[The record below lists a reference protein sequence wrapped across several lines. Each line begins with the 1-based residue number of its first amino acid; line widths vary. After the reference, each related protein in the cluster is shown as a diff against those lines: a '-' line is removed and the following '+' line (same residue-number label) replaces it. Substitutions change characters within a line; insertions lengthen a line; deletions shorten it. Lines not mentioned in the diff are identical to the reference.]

1 MKFYN
6 YLAVV
11 LFVLP
16 QFILGQNIQERL
28 QIDWPQEYEWKLIT
42 NQHSDSAQVLQVI
55 PQKEDVTKWTIM
67 GQVAA
72 NKGLSVDKME
82 DAMNEFI
89 KSARVESPKAKLTR
103 LEGNNSTDNPWIL
116 FKIEAE
122 SFMNDPK
129 PESQLYYLVQSGS
142 YFYSSFVALKE
153 KKLSNEFVKKWSQI
167 FKSSKI
173 VTGQVLL
180 EQPYQRYYDE
190 IEKFSI
196 EFPQHWKY
204 VKQENK
210 PIKLIVYR
218 TKEAIGDIPRENIN
232 LNFISEPDSNVD
244 EGYAKLKN
252 ALLKG
257 GSQLVEEG
265 EFNIDDKKVKWMIE
279 THQNTVS
286 GEAMKNY
293 SFTYYSK
300 NRIIVMTCTALVNT
314 FEKHKET
321 FEKIA
326 RSFKI

>member
-6 YLAVV
+6 YLALV

-16 QFILGQNIQERL
+16 HFIFGQNIQESL
-28 QIDWPQEYEWKLIT
+28 QIDWPQEYAWKIVT
-42 NQHSDSAQVLQVI
+42 NQRSDSAQVLQVI
-55 PQKEDVTKWTIM
+55 LQKEEVTKWTIM
-67 GQVAA
+67 GHVAA
-72 NKGLSVDKME
+72 NKGLSLDKME

-89 KSARVESPKAKLTR
+89 KSARIKSPKAKLTH
-103 LEGNNSTDNPWIL
+103 LEGDNSAKNPWIL

-122 SFMNDPK
+122 SFINDPN
-129 PESQLYYLVQSGS
+129 PESQLYYLVQSES
-142 YFYSSFVALKE
+142 FFYSSFVALKE

-173 VTGQVLL
+173 ITGQVLV

-196 EFPQHWKY
+196 EFPPHWKY

-210 PIKLIVYR
+210 SIKLIVYR
-218 TKEAIGDIPRENIN
+218 TKEAPDDIARENIN
-232 LNFISEPDSNVD
+232 LNFISEPNSDVD
-244 EGYAKLKN
+244 QGYAKLKN

-257 GSQLVEEG
+257 GSELVEEG
-265 EFNIDDKKVKWMIE
+265 EFNLDDKKVRWMIE
-279 THQNTVS
+279 THQNTLS
-286 GEAMKNY
+286 GEAMKHY
-293 SFTYYSK
+293 SFTYYSN
-300 NRIIVMTCTALVNT
+300 NRIIVMTCTALDKT